1 MRIKSLGQ
9 KLSVFYNISIMI
21 IGYDPVYNPNELRQC
36 LKIYFKN
43 ITVVLAFQKF
53 RFDVIGQ
60 T

>member
-1 MRIKSLGQ
+1 
-9 KLSVFYNISIMI
+9 MI